1 MPRLHVLPAVVRA
14 AQARPASFQFAAGS
28 ARHQSTNAKTS
39 SQPLSTAT
47 LSPRWL
53 SDVKQRIG
61 KCITFGLKP
70 QQVSEA
76 STIIQEIS
84 RDWRELS
91 AGGEGFLTGPDR
103 RGLYKQEIV
112 WGEMDSMG
120 HVNNV
125 MYMRYAESGRVNWT
139 RRLAVLDPENGAT
152 WRNLL
157 NPTGVG
163 LILKSITTE
172 FKFPMVWPDKIS
184 VYHKL
189 RSEPTPGT
197 ESFILDVI
205 IMSERH
211 QRPAARCIEDVVVY
225 DYQIG
230 KKTPLKPFMLD
241 VFKETW
247 RLQQEAKAVNSQR
260 VSRLLDRVRQLETD
274 SWDRADAVE
283 DLGGAGS

>member
-1 MPRLHVLPAVVRA
+1 MPRILFAAVRA
-14 AQARPASFQFAAGS
+14 AQARPASFQFAPGS
-28 ARHQSTNAKTS
+28 ARYQSTDAKTI
-39 SQPLSTAT
+39 SQPSSTAA

-53 SDVKQRIG
+53 SEVKQRIG

-76 STIIQEIS
+76 SAVIQEIS

-91 AGGEGFLTGPDR
+91 AGSEGFLTGPDR

-125 MYMRYAESGRVNWT
+125 MYVRYAESGRVNWT

-152 WRNLL
+152 WQNLL

-225 DYQIG
+225 DYQVG
-230 KKTPLKPFMLD
+230 KKTSLKPFMLD

-247 RLQQEAKAVNSQR
+247 RLQQEARAVNSQR
-260 VSRLLDRVRQLETD
+260 VSQLLDRVRQLEKD

-283 DLGGAGS
+283 DLGSAGS